1 MPAADKAKIGDALTE
16 LRVALDPHMQRLKN
30 LFAEWDANG
39 DNKVSSQEFH
49 KAMKVLA
56 LDAPKSTI
64 DALFAAIDGAEC
76 DEVVAAQGRH
86 TPLPMTNQLSAKTST
101 ATSLT
106 SD

>member
-64 DALFAAIDGAEC
+64 DALFAAID
-76 DEVVAAQGRH
+76 
-86 TPLPMTNQLSAKTST
+86 
-101 ATSLT
+101 
-106 SD
+106 

>member
-1 MPAADKAKIGDALTE
+1 MRRQRRGAHESRRGTTD
-16 LRVALDPHMQRLKN
+16 RVNEGEERGRNATSRM
-30 LFAEWDANG
+30 
-39 DNKVSSQEFH
+39 
-49 KAMKVLA
+49 
-56 LDAPKSTI
+56 
-64 DALFAAIDGAEC
+64 DGAEC